1 MHEHKLNR
9 NSQARGSHPEP
20 HTSEAGGVKQHPEKS
35 TIAPARGAHP
45 NSIVDLQRTIGN
57 EAVVRM
63 LSNPIQ
69 RFGEKEHRNIGD
81 WATNRGYARL
91 GTKGYLLTYGE
102 LVSMAG
108 DMFPSLKYMEN
119 LANNP
124 GKGAGTSE
132 ELDYARFIKIG
143 RRRSQDARTDKQQV
157 EDDMNGGLP
166 IEEAKYNPANYT
178 KEAKKAVDDLYYK
191 LAVDNSTHFD
201 APRGKD
207 GDKEWQD
214 RPAASGSSYRT
225 YHEQAL
231 KLAWEAGKNGGSTA
245 SAVAAEAFG
254 DHFLTDAVSAG
265 HMRTPRLDIID
276 HWKQRDTGFIDK
288 FKGYMMLHVS
298 EWILANTKLGKGL
311 GPGVI
316 YSVVGDGIDQALKS
330 KPPLTLGILV
340 AVAIHDFDN
349 KNGLKVLSQGKKKTI
364 YGDGHLLEGDTEK
377 IAIAA
382 VRAGLTE
389 VHQAHQM
396 GASVKTFKEVRE
408 KLLEGGTQ
416 YRPELIIPKLDPD
429 EGDQNM
435 PVWKVNTFEELLA
448 DSNMEAAL
456 KLTILN
462 NMSEINDIASGM
474 KEPAKSGIKHG
485 FADMVKADPIKALR
499 GIYNYKETKVLDIRN
514 MGVELPTH

>member
-9 NSQARGSHPEP
+9 SSQAGGPRPGRHVGEHRIVKHQSELSSAVPSRGDH
-20 HTSEAGGVKQHPEKS
+20 Q
-35 TIAPARGAHP
+35 
-45 NSIVDLQRTIGN
+45 NSIIGMQRTIGN
-57 EAVVRM
+57 AAVGRM
-63 LSNPIQ
+63 LGNPIQ
-69 RFGEKEHRNIGD
+69 RFGEKEHRNLGD
-81 WATNRGYARL
+81 WATNRGYVRL
-91 GTKGYLLTYGE
+91 GTKGYVLTYGE

-108 DMFPSLKYMEN
+108 DMFPSLKHMEN

-178 KEAKKAVDDLYYK
+178 KEAKKAVDGLYYK
-191 LAVDNSTHFD
+191 LAVDNATHFD

-207 GDKEWQD
+207 ADKEWQD
-214 RPAASGSSYRT
+214 RPSASGSSYRS
-225 YHEQAL
+225 YHERAL
-231 KLAWEAGKNGGSTA
+231 HLAWQAGKSGGSTA
-245 SAVAAEAFG
+245 PAVAAEAFG
-254 DHFLTDAVSAG
+254 AHYLTDAVSSG
-265 HMRTPRLDIID
+265 HMRTPRLDIIE
-276 HWKQRDTGFIDK
+276 HWKQRDTGFVDK

-298 EWILANTKLGKGL
+298 EWILANTKMGKAA

-316 YSVVGDGIDQALKS
+316 YSVVANGIDDALKS

-364 YGDGHLLEGDTEK
+364 YGDGHLAEGDTEK

-382 VRAGLTE
+382 VRAGLME
-389 VHQAHQM
+389 VHQAHQL
-396 GASVKTFKEVRE
+396 GASVQTFKELRE
-408 KLLEGGTQ
+408 KLLDGGTQ
-416 YRPELIIPKLDPD
+416 YRPEQIIPELDPD
-429 EGDQNM
+429 AGDQNM
-435 PVWKVNTFEELLA
+435 PIWQVNTFEELLA
-448 DSNMEAAL
+448 DANMEAAI

-462 NMSEINDIASGM
+462 NMSEIRDIASGM
-474 KEPAKSGIKHG
+474 KEPAKSGIIKG

-499 GIYNYKETKVLDIRN
+499 GIYNYKATKVLDIRD